1 MRDKEKTREELL
13 AELAGLSERLSEL
26 ERSDAELQRTKK
38 ALLLGVE
45 ALNVVLKNSHDILAI
60 LRPDGTFGYV
70 SPSIERVA
78 GYLFEELS
86 GSYAFDL
93 IHPDDTDRLLKAFAD
108 GLESPGRITNVEFRY
123 RHADGSWHTMESQGI
138 NLADNPAVNGI
149 VLTARDITDRKAIEE
164 QLQRRERYY
173 RSLILNAADMISVLD
188 SDLCFRWG
196 SLSSGKITGY
206 TPATIYG
213 RNFMEF
219 VHPDEYGLVEDAMDF
234 IVNNPG
240 VPKYIECSFR
250 HSDDS
255 YHFHAIMFNN
265 LLKEPS
271 VQGIIINSRDI
282 SERRLMEEELL
293 ASNRELDSFA
303 TTVAHD
309 LRTPLSL
316 IEGYAQL
323 MQSEKNTE
331 EEKDTCLRSII
342 SAARRMDELTESLL
356 GYAQAGQPAG
366 AIGSVDPLEV
376 ASDIVFEHSAMLE
389 SAGIDVILDEE
400 LPIIKVDTFKLR
412 QVFANLVNNAAKH
425 LNNCPHP
432 RIEIGAE
439 SAGNL
444 ATFYVRD
451 NGPGLEPE
459 LREEVFQPFK
469 RFSSSSSPG
478 LGIGLSTVKRAVE
491 GWGGSVWVDSEPG
504 KGATF
509 FFTAPLG

>member
-1 MRDKEKTREELL
+1 
-13 AELAGLSERLSEL
+13 
-26 ERSDAELQRTKK
+26 
-38 ALLLGVE
+38 
-45 ALNVVLKNSHDILAI
+45 
-60 LRPDGTFGYV
+60 
-70 SPSIERVA
+70 
-78 GYLFEELS
+78 
-86 GSYAFDL
+86 
-93 IHPDDTDRLLKAFAD
+93 
-108 GLESPGRITNVEFRY
+108 
-123 RHADGSWHTMESQGI
+123 
-138 NLADNPAVNGI
+138 
-149 VLTARDITDRKAIEE
+149 
-164 QLQRRERYY
+164 
-173 RSLILNAADMISVLD
+173 
-188 SDLCFRWG
+188 
-196 SLSSGKITGY
+196 
-206 TPATIYG
+206 
-213 RNFMEF
+213 
-219 VHPDEYGLVEDAMDF
+219 
-234 IVNNPG
+234 
-240 VPKYIECSFR
+240 
-250 HSDDS
+250 
-255 YHFHAIMFNN
+255 
-265 LLKEPS
+265 
-271 VQGIIINSRDI
+271 
-282 SERRLMEEELL
+282 
-293 ASNRELDSFA
+293 LDSFA

-491 GWGGSVWVDSEPG
+491 GWGGGVWVDSEPG